1 MPIHQISTAA
11 LDVHGPK
18 IVFTIP
24 GINWKITETV
34 VVGWII
40 IAAFWI
46 LCIFLT
52 RNLKKKPETKR
63 QIIAEMIVKS
73 VNNMVKQNMGVK
85 YMRYAPYIA
94 MLLGYAAIGSL
105 VSLLGLRSITADVNT
120 TITWGLMT
128 FVLIT
133 YEKIRSNGILGYFK
147 GYTQPVAV
155 ITPINII
162 SEVATP
168 ISMAF
173 RLFGNIAGGMV
184 ITGII
189 YMALAALSS
198 ALHLSFGIGPFSVNV
213 FQVGIPAVLSV
224 YFDLFAG
231 CIQAYIFATLTM
243 VNVAQD

>member
-1 MPIHQISTAA
+1 
-11 LDVHGPK
+11 
-18 IVFTIP
+18 
-24 GINWKITETV
+24 
-34 VVGWII
+34 
-40 IAAFWI
+40 
-46 LCIFLT
+46 
-52 RNLKKKPETKR
+52 
-63 QIIAEMIVKS
+63 
-73 VNNMVKQNMGVK
+73 
-85 YMRYAPYIA
+85 
-94 MLLGYAAIGSL
+94 
-105 VSLLGLRSITADVNT
+105 
-120 TITWGLMT
+120 MT

-133 YEKIRSNGILGYFK
+133 YEKIRSNGVWGYFK
-147 GYTQPVAV
+147 GYAQPVAV

-168 ISMAF
+168 VSMAF

-198 ALHLSFGIGPFSVNV
+198 ALHVSFAIGPFSVNV

>member
-1 MPIHQISTAA
+1 MQMQMISTAA

-18 IVFTIP
+18 VVFTIP
-24 GINWKITETV
+24 GIDWKITETV
-34 VVGWII
+34 VVGWIL
-40 IAAFWI
+40 IAVFWI

-63 QIIAEMIVKS
+63 QIIAEMLVKS
-73 VNNMVKQNMGVK
+73 VNNMVRQNMGERYMK
-85 YMRYAPYIA
+85 YTPYIA
-94 MLLGYAAIGSL
+94 MLISYAAVGSL

-120 TITWGLMT
+120 TITWGVLTFILM
-128 FVLIT
+128 T
-133 YEKIRSNGILGYFK
+133 YEKIRKNGFLGYLK

-168 ISMAF
+168 VSMAF

-184 ITGII
+184 ITGIL
-189 YMALAALSS
+189 YYALASLSS
-198 ALHLSFGIGPFSVNV
+198 ILHLSFAIGPFAINV

-224 YFDLFAG
+224 YFDLFTG

>member
-1 MPIHQISTAA
+1 MPINQISTAA

-52 RNLKKKPETKR
+52 RNLKKKPDTKR

-73 VNNMVKQNMGVK
+73 VNNMIKQNMGAK

-105 VSLLGLRSITADVNT
+105 VSLLGFRSITADVNT

-128 FVLIT
+128 FVFIT
-133 YEKIRSNGILGYFK
+133 YEKIRSNGVWGYFK
-147 GYTQPVAV
+147 GYAQPVAV

-168 ISMAF
+168 VSMAF

-198 ALHLSFGIGPFSVNV
+198 ALHVSFAIGPFSVNV

>member
-1 MPIHQISTAA
+1 MPIQQISTAA
-11 LDVHGPK
+11 LDIHGPK

-40 IAAFWI
+40 IVLIFA

-52 RNLKKKPETKR
+52 RNLKRSPETKR
-63 QIIAEMIVKS
+63 QVIAEYLVSS
-73 VNNMVKQNMGVK
+73 VNNLVRQNMGAK
-85 YMRYAPYIA
+85 YMKYAPYIA
-94 MLLGYAAIGSL
+94 MLISYAALGSL
-105 VSLLGLRSITADVNT
+105 ISLLGFRSMTADVNT
-120 TITWGLMT
+120 TLTWGVMT

-133 YEKIRSNGILGYFK
+133 YEKFRSNGFLGYFK
-147 GYTQPVAV
+147 SYTQPVPV

-168 ISMAF
+168 VSMAF

-189 YMALAALSS
+189 YMALAAASS
-198 ALHLSFGIGPFSVNV
+198 ALHLSFAIGPFSINV